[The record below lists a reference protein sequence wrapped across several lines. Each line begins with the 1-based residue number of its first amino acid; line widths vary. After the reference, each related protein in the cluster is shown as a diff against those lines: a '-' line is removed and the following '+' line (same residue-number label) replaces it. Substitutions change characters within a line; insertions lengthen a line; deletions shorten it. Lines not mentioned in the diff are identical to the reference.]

1 MKNRKRKVEDKS
13 CPICFKVILNEDLQ
27 VHVDLCLRKQESRST
42 SDESDDEID
51 VGETYS
57 WCGQTRIRAT
67 TLIEGS
73 LSSTGIGMFITKSN
87 ENEDEMVNIDG
98 DDDTFGQSQY
108 SERDIIP
115 LNKEDE
121 RLHDLVGAFSETPS
135 TSTATTE
142 THENREENNQ
152 NVANSVSSSPT
163 NFLEKMEV
171 DCDQQQQ
178 QSSSNPQVIIEC
190 LKAKIREYENFIKN
204 RPKCMICLCPEFEN
218 PVVSVS
224 CWHVYCEKCWL
235 ATLGAKK
242 LCPQCSMITAASD
255 LRRIYL

>member
-1 MKNRKRKVEDKS
+1 MEDRA
-13 CPICFKVILNEDLQ
+13 CPICFKVIVNEDLQ
-27 VHVDLCLRKQESRST
+27 MHVDNCLKRQENRTT

-73 LSSTGIGMFITKSN
+73 LSSAGIGTTCIKN
-87 ENEDEMVNIDG
+87 ENEDELVNIDG
-98 DDDTFGQSQY
+98 DDDTYGQSQY
-108 SERDIIP
+108 TERDII
-115 LNKEDE
+115 LVNKEDE
-121 RLHDLVGAFSETPS
+121 RLHDLVATGSSESPS
-135 TSTATTE
+135 TSS
-142 THENREENNQ
+142 RVEENNQ

-163 NFLEKMEV
+163 SFLEKMEIDYQKIESV
-171 DCDQQQQ
+171 DLQLSD
-178 QSSSNPQVIIEC
+178 PQVIIES
-190 LKAKIREYENFIKN
+190 LKAKIREYESFIKN
-204 RPKCMICLCPEFEN
+204 RPKCLICLCPEFEQ
-218 PVVSVS
+218 PVVSIS

>member
-1 MKNRKRKVEDKS
+1 M
-13 CPICFKVILNEDLQ
+13 ITEDLQ
-27 VHVDLCLRKQESRST
+27 VHVESCIRKQENRTT

-57 WCGQTRIRAT
+57 WCGQTRVRAT
-67 TLIEGS
+67 TLIDGS
-73 LSSTGIGMFITKSN
+73 LSSAGIGTCISKSN
-87 ENEDEMVNIDG
+87 ENEDELVNIDG
-98 DDDTFGQSQY
+98 DDDTYGQSQY
-108 SERDIIP
+108 SERDIIL

-121 RLHDLVGAFSETPS
+121 RLHDLVVIGTSSESPPPS
-135 TSTATTE
+135 TSTDTAVASSR
-142 THENREENNQ
+142 ENREENNQ

-163 NFLEKMEV
+163 SFMDV
-171 DCDQQQQ
+171 DCDKLETTNENHQA
-178 QSSSNPQVIIEC
+178 NPQVIIEC
-190 LKAKIREYENFIKN
+190 LKAKIREYENFIRN
-204 RPKCMICLCPEFEN
+204 RPKCMICLSPEFEK

-235 ATLGAKK
+235 STLGAKK

>member
-1 MKNRKRKVEDKS
+1 M
-13 CPICFKVILNEDLQ
+13 IINEDLQ
-27 VHVDLCLRKQESRST
+27 VHVELCLKKQENRSI

-67 TLIEGS
+67 SLIEGN
-73 LSSTGIGMFITKSN
+73 LSTSGIGTTCMSKSN
-87 ENEDEMVNIDG
+87 ENEDELVNIDG
-98 DDDTFGQSQY
+98 DDDTYGQNQY
-108 SERDIIP
+108 SERDIIL

-121 RLHDLVGAFSETPS
+121 RIHDLVVDGTSESPS
-135 TSTATTE
+135 TSTA
-142 THENREENNQ
+142 RENNQ

-163 NFLEKMEV
+163 NFLEKMDVECDKMEV
-171 DCDQQQQ
+171 NSDNQH
-178 QSSSNPQVIIEC
+178 SNPQVIIEC

-204 RPKCMICLCPEFEN
+204 RPKCMICLSPEFEK

>member
-1 MKNRKRKVEDKS
+1 MIV
-13 CPICFKVILNEDLQ
+13 NEDLQ
-27 VHVDLCLRKQESRST
+27 VHVELCLKKQDNRSI

-67 TLIEGS
+67 SLLEGN
-73 LSSTGIGMFITKSN
+73 LSTAGIGTCISKSN
-87 ENEDEMVNIDG
+87 ENEDELVNIDG
-98 DDDTFGQSQY
+98 DDDTYGQNQY
-108 SERDIIP
+108 SERDIIL

-121 RLHDLVGAFSETPS
+121 RLHDLVVTGTSESPS
-135 TSTATTE
+135 TSTATLA
-142 THENREENNQ
+142 RENNQ

-163 NFLEKMEV
+163 NFLDKMDV
-171 DCDQQQQ
+171 DCDKTEINSNSDNQH
-178 QSSSNPQVIIEC
+178 SNPQVIIEC

-204 RPKCMICLCPEFEN
+204 RPKCMICLSPEFEK

>member
-1 MKNRKRKVEDKS
+1 M
-13 CPICFKVILNEDLQ
+13 IANEDLQ
-27 VHVDLCLRKQESRST
+27 VHVDLCIKKQENRTT

-73 LSSTGIGMFITKSN
+73 LSSSGIGTCVRST
-87 ENEDEMVNIDG
+87 ENEDEHVNIDG
-98 DDDTFGQSQY
+98 DDDTYGQSQY
-108 SERDIIP
+108 TERDIIL
-115 LNKEDE
+115 LNREDE
-121 RLHDLVGAFSETPS
+121 RLHDLVTTGSEFPS
-135 TSTATTE
+135 TS
-142 THENREENNQ
+142 RVEENNQ

-163 NFLEKMEV
+163 SFLEKMEI
-171 DCDQQQQ
+171 DYPKIEANDIH
-178 QSSSNPQVIIEC
+178 SDPQVIIES
-190 LKAKIREYENFIKN
+190 LKSKIREYESFIKN
-204 RPKCMICLCPEFEN
+204 RPKCLICLSPEFEQ
-218 PVVSVS
+218 PVLSIN

-242 LCPQCSMITAASD
+242 LCPQCNMITAASD

>member
-1 MKNRKRKVEDKS
+1 M
-13 CPICFKVILNEDLQ
+13 IINEDLQ
-27 VHVDLCLRKQESRST
+27 VHVELCLKKQENRSI
-42 SDESDDEID
+42 SDESDDDEID

-67 TLIEGS
+67 SLIEGN
-73 LSSTGIGMFITKSN
+73 LSTAGIGTCISKSN
-87 ENEDEMVNIDG
+87 ENEDELVNIDG
-98 DDDTFGQSQY
+98 DDDTYGQNQY
-108 SERDIIP
+108 SERDIIL

-121 RLHDLVGAFSETPS
+121 RLHDLVVTGTSESPS
-135 TSTATTE
+135 TSTATA
-142 THENREENNQ
+142 RENNQ

-163 NFLEKMEV
+163 NFLDKMDVESTECDKMEV
-171 DCDQQQQ
+171 
-178 QSSSNPQVIIEC
+178 SSDNQHSNPQVIIEC

-204 RPKCMICLCPEFEN
+204 RPKCMICLCPEFEK

>member
-1 MKNRKRKVEDKS
+1 M
-13 CPICFKVILNEDLQ
+13 IINEDLQ
-27 VHVDLCLRKQESRST
+27 VHVELCLKKQENRSI
-42 SDESDDEID
+42 SDESDDDEID

-67 TLIEGS
+67 SLIEGN
-73 LSSTGIGMFITKSN
+73 LSTAGIGTCISKSN
-87 ENEDEMVNIDG
+87 ENEDELVNIDG
-98 DDDTFGQSQY
+98 DDYTYGQNQY
-108 SERDIIP
+108 SERDIIL

-121 RLHDLVGAFSETPS
+121 RLHDLVVTGTSESPS
-135 TSTATTE
+135 TSTATA
-142 THENREENNQ
+142 RENNQ

-163 NFLEKMEV
+163 NFLDKMDVESSECDKMEV
-171 DCDQQQQ
+171 
-178 QSSSNPQVIIEC
+178 SSDNQHSNPQVIIEC

-204 RPKCMICLCPEFEN
+204 RPKCMICLCPEFEK

>member
-1 MKNRKRKVEDKS
+1 MEDKA
-13 CPICFKVILNEDLQ
+13 CPICFKVILSEDLQ
-27 VHVDLCLRKQESRST
+27 VHAEICLRKQENRT

-67 TLIEGS
+67 SLVEGS
-73 LSSTGIGMFITKSN
+73 LSSAGIGSCLKSS
-87 ENEDEMVNIDG
+87 ENEDELVNIDG
-98 DDDTFGQSQY
+98 DDDTYGQTQY
-108 SERDIIP
+108 TERDII
-115 LNKEDE
+115 LVNKEDQ
-121 RLHDLVGAFSETPS
+121 RLRDLVATGTEPPS
-135 TSTATTE
+135 TSTLR
-142 THENREENNQ
+142 ENREENNQ

-163 NFLEKMEV
+163 SFLEKMEV
-171 DCDQQQQ
+171 DYPKIDT
-178 QSSSNPQVIIEC
+178 SELHNSNPQIVIES

-204 RPKCMICLCPEFEN
+204 RPKCLICLCPEFEI
-218 PVVSVS
+218 PVVSIS